1 MLRYLFTIRVWWS
14 CSNADCRLCRLGRL
28 WRRCSLCALNLLLLF
43 LFLLPWFAEGV
54 HVRFTFCHAQRSME
68 ANSVRQSKIPEE
80 FPQKDLLSPVGKIP
94 HLLI

>member
-1 MLRYLFTIRVWWS
+1 VWGGHVKTQTANS
-14 CSNADCRLCRLGRL
+14 AVHADCGDDADSAD
-28 WRRCSLCALNLLLLF
+28 WNFLLF

-54 HVRFTFCHAQRSME
+54 YVRFTFCHAQRSME
-68 ANSVRQSKIPEE
+68 ANNVRQSKIPEE